1 VNSDPLELAQ
11 VGDVAS
17 AAQMQCI
24 LADLGRMYQ
33 ERNEA
38 LREVARAHH
47 EVLLRLSLAA
57 DLKDDDT
64 GIHIVRIAYLAERLA
79 LQSGQSAE
87 FARLLRDSAPMH
99 DVGKIGIPDCVLKKP
114 GPLTPEEREVMK
126 QHPAMGAQILGQ
138 SRIPLFQMASQVA
151 LTHHERWDGAGYPS
165 GLAGE
170 AIPLCGRIVSVVDF
184 FDALTMDRV
193 YRPAMSDEVA
203 LQMLADQRGKA
214 FDPRLVDC
222 FLAHSAQM
230 ITLRELVN
238 RERPTFADLL
248 A

>member
-1 VNSDPLELAQ
+1 VKLDSRELAE
-11 VGDVAS
+11 VGDVSS
-17 AAQMQCI
+17 ATQMQCI

-64 GIHIVRIAYLAERLA
+64 GIHIVRIAYLAEQLA
-79 LQSGQSAE
+79 LRLGESAE
-87 FARLLRDSAPMH
+87 FARLLRDAAPMH
-99 DVGKIGIPDCVLKKP
+99 DVGKIGIPDNVLKKP
-114 GPLTPEEREVMK
+114 GPLTPEEREVMM

-138 SRIPLFQMASQVA
+138 SRIPLFQMASLVA

-193 YRPAMSDEVA
+193 YRPAMSDDVA
-203 LQMLADQRGKA
+203 LQMLADQRGNA

-222 FLAHSAQM
+222 FLAHRAEM
-230 ITLRELVN
+230 IALREMVN
-238 RERPTFADLL
+238 AKRPTFADLL
-248 A
+248 S